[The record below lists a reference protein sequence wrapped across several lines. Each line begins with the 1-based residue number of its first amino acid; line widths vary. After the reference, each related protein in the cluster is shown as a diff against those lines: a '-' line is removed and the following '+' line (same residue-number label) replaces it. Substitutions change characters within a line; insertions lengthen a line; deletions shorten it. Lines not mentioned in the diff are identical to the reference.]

1 MPDSTSA
8 QPILDAAEQAAVV
21 GDIDAAEQLLR
32 QAVRLQETRLGP
44 HHPDLANTLNNLGV
58 VCEKTGRLDEA
69 ESCYRRAYEIAAAAF
84 DPDHPFAITSRRNL
98 ADFCEAHGRTIEP
111 PATAA
116 AATSASPQPVAPST
130 IEPSTSEDARPAA
143 KRRGIPITRSSSL
156 TIALVAVLVLAVLG
170 AIVMRRPSRPEESPS
185 PDLPPAAQAPI
196 ESVTQ
201 PNAPATSAAPAA
213 AEPVPSKEAAPPPAV
228 PDTRSVPEAR
238 PGSARGSA
246 QPTVAEAQVCR
257 RFSTAGSPDWRC
269 EQVGS
274 SVAPGSL
281 VYYTR
286 IKAVIA
292 TTVEHRWY
300 HGDDLQQRVR
310 LDVAANSGPGYR
322 TYSRLAV
329 AATGGWRVEVRTTD
343 GTLLHEERFNVR

>member
-32 QAVRLQETRLGP
+32 QAVRVQETHLGP

-69 ESCYRRAYEIAAAAF
+69 ESCYRRAYDIAAAAF
-84 DPDHPFAITSRRNL
+84 DPDHPFVVTSRKNL

-116 AATSASPQPVAPST
+116 AAPSASPPRPVAPST
-130 IEPSTSEDARPAA
+130 FEPSTSEDARPAA
-143 KRRGIPITRSSSL
+143 KPRGFQITRSSPL
-156 TIALVAVLVLAVLG
+156 TIALVAVLVLAVVG

-185 PDLPPAAQAPI
+185 PDLPPSAQAPI

-201 PNAPATSAAPAA
+201 PDAPAKRAAPVA
-213 AEPVPSKEAAPPPAV
+213 AEPAVPSKEAAAPPVV
-228 PDTRSVPEAR
+228 PDKRSVPEAR
-238 PGSARGSA
+238 AGSARGSA
-246 QPTVAEAQVCR
+246 QPTVAEAQVCQ

-274 SVAPGSL
+274 SVAPGLL

-286 IKAVIA
+286 IKAASA
-292 TTVEHRWY
+292 TAVEHRWY
-300 HGDDLQQRVR
+300 HGDDSPAESPPERGGQLRPRLPHLQPPGRRRNRPLARRGQDDRWN
-310 LDVAANSGPGYR
+310 AAS
-322 TYSRLAV
+322 
-329 AATGGWRVEVRTTD
+329 
-343 GTLLHEERFNVR
+343 